1 MKLTLRNLALG
12 AALLATGAVT
22 AQDAPT
28 VTQRWIQH
36 IPAEIV
42 GNVRGGAGLDG
53 KVYVSSGTTMWA
65 LDGTT
70 STQVFT
76 SETGMNKGFAMDE
89 AGNIVV
95 AGFPT
100 GESNWMNVQLF
111 KAGETTSTAL
121 TLEIPADSEFAGNR
135 YDVVGRAVGDF
146 CSEKGG
152 VFYLTSTT
160 SAYPIPVWIA
170 NGEQVAL
177 TEPAHPTYSANANS
191 TAYAQPKATIDEMDE
206 ENVFY
211 NYYYY
216 TGSKC
221 WEIGYT
227 TEDFEPLYLPTVAEG
242 QMPEGWAPQTQNGFD
257 VFTLGDKTYVVRM
270 SGVNTWNADFLIH
283 DMDGNVL
290 FHTAYDENWNNAV
303 TGGNA
308 GFGCGVWARKVSDN
322 KVELYQVF
330 KCALTDKSFAALY
343 DIELGSE
350 PQPEQ
355 HVYMAGQ
362 FQGWNPNEPA
372 EFTKGEDGLYTYEF
386 NQTGG
391 GFKISTAKGGWDD
404 PAGFNSGLLGVEGN
418 AIVTGNTY
426 TLVPGLGGDLSIAN
440 GQYTLTVDLT
450 AMTLKVE
457 GEEVFTVPEL
467 YVRGELN
474 GWGYNDETKMTT
486 DGVVN
491 EEGNVIYT
499 IALDKL
505 QGQYKI
511 ASNDWSV
518 SLGGSYSGAGT
529 FDLERG
535 GENNNLSADLVHA
548 TLTLVFPKDI
558 TKAPKLTV
566 AGMAVAP
573 RKAFAYDIK
582 GEALENDQYKVTF
595 KATEAAAEGEI
606 VVKDA
611 EGQTVATP
619 AIANIVKGENTVT
632 IDLSNLAE
640 GTYSWAVRLISAD
653 NANERGAIAY
663 EAPTAWQ
670 GGDNT
675 TGGVV
680 FIRDIN
686 EPAFGYVV
694 VGNGRSRGFAVF
706 DQLGQQVGT
715 ELYHVGEFASSNS
728 SSTTRGDALRG
739 YAVFADW
746 SDAYSGYWRIDP
758 LNPAAPMVNMLMVE
772 GATQAADGTVTYNGV
787 ATGSGSCTV
796 AFQGEGEN
804 TKMFAYDEDIYGN
817 TIVRYDL
824 GTADMITAAP
834 SLVFESKGQFGSQN
848 VDVEGVANG
857 FFVSQG
863 RASTVEDWGV
873 PTLTYFDNEGNKVWA
888 SSGNT
893 EFAPDCNSGFA
904 VSTDGSLAAVV
915 RRGAMEI
922 YVYALSY
929 DEYNEP
935 TFTELYV
942 IDQVPSNGNGAS
954 GWSQCT
960 FDAGNNLHVYNRQN
974 GGYKVYVL
982 PGQLAST
989 VAAKAEYAISKS
1001 SGVADITVDAA
1012 APVQFFNLQGIEV
1025 SAENMTPG
1033 VYVRRQGN
1041 SVSKVYINK

>member
-36 IPAEIV
+36 IPADIV
-42 GNVRGGAGLDG
+42 ADVRCGNGLDG
-53 KVYVSSGTTMWA
+53 KVYVTAGVDLYA

-70 STQVFT
+70 ATKVFT
-76 SETGMNKGFAMDE
+76 SATAMNKGFAMDE

-95 AGFPT
+95 AGWPT
-100 GESNWMNVQLF
+100 SANNWMNVQLI
-111 KAGETTSTAL
+111 KASDWSTTNL
-121 TLEIPADSEFAGNR
+121 TLAIPGDSEFAGGR

-146 CSEKGG
+146 FSEKGG
-152 VFYLTSTT
+152 VFYIAAGTQT
-160 SAYPIPVWIA
+160 YPIPVWIA
-170 NGEQVAL
+170 NGEVVEL
-177 TEPAHPTYSANANS
+177 TEPAHPSYAAANTMAC
-191 TAYAQPKATIDEMDE
+191 AQPKATIDEMDE

-216 TGSKC
+216 TGSQV
-221 WEIGYT
+221 WDIGYT
-227 TEDFEPLYLPTVAEG
+227 TEDFEPLYLPRVAEG
-242 QMPEGWAPQTQNGFD
+242 QMPEGWAPQSQNGFD

-270 SGVNTWNADFLIH
+270 SGATVWNSNFLIH

-290 FHTAYDENWNNAV
+290 FHTDYGEGWNNPAASGN
-303 TGGNA
+303 TGN
-308 GFGCGVWARKVSDN
+308 GCGVWARKVSDN

-330 KCALTDKSFAALY
+330 KCGVADNSFVALY
-343 DIELGSE
+343 DIELGGE

-391 GFKISTAKGGWDD
+391 GFKISTAKGGWDE
-404 PAGFNSGLLGVEGN
+404 PGGFNSGLLGVEGN

-426 TLVPGLGGDLSIAN
+426 TLVPGHVGDLSIAN
-440 GQYTLTVDLT
+440 GQYTFTVDLT

-518 SLGGSYSGAGT
+518 SMGGSFSGAGT

-548 TLTLVFPKDI
+548 TLTLVYPKDI

-595 KATEAAAEGEI
+595 KATEAAAEGEV

-611 EGQTVATP
+611 EGQTVATVP
-619 AIANIVKGENTVT
+619 VANVVKGENTVT
-632 IDLSNLAE
+632 LDLADLAE
-640 GTYSWAVRLISAD
+640 GTYTWSVRLISVD
-653 NANERGAIAY
+653 NTNERGALAY

-686 EPAFGYVV
+686 EDAFGYVV
-694 VGNGRSRGFAVF
+694 VGHGRSRGFAVF

-715 ELYHVGEFASSNS
+715 ELYHVGEFNGSNS

-746 SDAYSGYWRIDP
+746 SDEYSGYWRIDP
-758 LNPAAPMVNMLMVE
+758 LNPTAPMVNMLMVE
-772 GATQAADGTVTYNGV
+772 GATQAGDGTVTYNGV

-804 TKMFAYDEDIYGN
+804 TKMFAYDEDIYLN
-817 TIVRYDL
+817 NVVRYDL

-834 SLVFESKGQFGSQN
+834 SFVFESKGQFGSQN

-857 FFVSQG
+857 FYVSQG
-863 RASTVEDWGV
+863 RADNMNDFGV
-873 PTLTYFDNEGNKVWA
+873 PELMYFDNEGNKMWS
-888 SSGNT
+888 SSGNAD
-893 EFAPDCNSGFA
+893 FAANCNSGFA
-904 VSTDGSLAAVV
+904 VSMDGTLAAVA
-915 RRGAMEI
+915 RYNSMEI
-922 YVYALSY
+922 HVYYVTY

-935 TFTELYV
+935 SFTLLYT
-942 IDQVPSNGNGAS
+942 IDQVPQYVNATP
-954 GWSQCT
+954 WAQMV
-960 FDAGNNLHVYNRQN
+960 FDAGNNLHVFNRRN

>member
-36 IPAEIV
+36 IPADIV
-42 GNVRGGAGLDG
+42 ADVRCGNGLDG
-53 KVYVSSGTTMWA
+53 KVYVTAGVDLYA

-70 STQVFT
+70 ATKVFT
-76 SETGMNKGFAMDE
+76 SATAMNKGFAMDE

-95 AGFPT
+95 AGWPT
-100 GESNWMNVQLF
+100 SANNWMNVQLI
-111 KAGETTSTAL
+111 KASDWSTTNL
-121 TLEIPADSEFAGNR
+121 TLAIPGDSEFAGGR

-146 CSEKGG
+146 FSEKGG
-152 VFYLTSTT
+152 VFYIAAGTQT
-160 SAYPIPVWIA
+160 YPIPVWIA
-170 NGEQVAL
+170 NGEVVEL
-177 TEPAHPTYSANANS
+177 TEPAHPSYAAANTMAC
-191 TAYAQPKATIDEMDE
+191 AQPKATIDEMDE

-216 TGSKC
+216 TGSQV
-221 WEIGYT
+221 WDIGYT
-227 TEDFEPLYLPTVAEG
+227 TEDFEPLYLPRVAEG
-242 QMPEGWAPQTQNGFD
+242 QMPEGWAPQSQNGFD

-270 SGVNTWNADFLIH
+270 SGATVWNSNFLIH

-290 FHTAYDENWNNAV
+290 FHTDYGEGWNNPAASGN
-303 TGGNA
+303 TGN
-308 GFGCGVWARKVSDN
+308 GCGVWARKVSDN

-330 KCALTDKSFAALY
+330 KCGVADNSFVALY
-343 DIELGSE
+343 DIELGGE

-391 GFKISTAKGGWDD
+391 GFKISTAKGGWDE
-404 PAGFNSGLLGVEGN
+404 PGGFNSGLLGVEGN

-426 TLVPGLGGDLSIAN
+426 TLVPGHVGDLSIAN
-440 GQYTLTVDLT
+440 GQYTFTVDLT

-518 SLGGSYSGAGT
+518 SMGGSFSGAGT

-548 TLTLVFPKDI
+548 TLTLVYPKDI

-595 KATEAAAEGEI
+595 KATEAAAEGEV

-611 EGQTVATP
+611 EGQTVATVP
-619 AIANIVKGENTVT
+619 VANVVKGENTVT
-632 IDLSNLAE
+632 LDLADLAE
-640 GTYSWAVRLISAD
+640 GTYTWSVRLISVD
-653 NANERGAIAY
+653 NTNERGALAY

-686 EPAFGYVV
+686 EDAFGYVV
-694 VGNGRSRGFAVF
+694 VGHGRSRGFAVF

-715 ELYHVGEFASSNS
+715 ELYHVGEFNGSNS

-746 SDAYSGYWRIDP
+746 SDEYSGYWRIDP
-758 LNPAAPMVNMLMVE
+758 LNPTAPMVNMLMVE
-772 GATQAADGTVTYNGV
+772 GATQAGDGTVTYNGV

-817 TIVRYDL
+817 NVVRYDL
-824 GTADMITAAP
+824 GTGDMITAAP
-834 SLVFESKGQFGSQN
+834 SFVFESKGQFGSQN

-857 FFVSQG
+857 FYVSQG
-863 RASTVEDWGV
+863 RADNMNDFGV
-873 PTLTYFDNEGNKVWA
+873 PELMYFDNEGNKMWS
-888 SSGNT
+888 SSGNAD
-893 EFAPDCNSGFA
+893 FAANCNSGFA
-904 VSTDGSLAAVV
+904 VSMDGTLAAVA
-915 RRGAMEI
+915 RYNSMEI
-922 YVYALSY
+922 HVYYVTY

-935 TFTELYV
+935 SFTLLYT
-942 IDQVPSNGNGAS
+942 IDQVPQYVNATP
-954 GWSQCT
+954 WAQMV
-960 FDAGNNLHVYNRQN
+960 FDAGNNLHVFNRRN

>member
-36 IPAEIV
+36 IPADIV
-42 GNVRGGAGLDG
+42 ADVRCGNGLDG
-53 KVYVSSGTTMWA
+53 KVYVTAGVDLYA

-70 STQVFT
+70 ATKVFT
-76 SETGMNKGFAMDE
+76 SATAMNKGFAMDE

-95 AGFPT
+95 AGWPT
-100 GESNWMNVQLF
+100 SANNWMNVQLI
-111 KAGETTSTAL
+111 KASDWSTTNL
-121 TLEIPADSEFAGNR
+121 TLAIPGDSEFAGGR

-146 CSEKGG
+146 FSEKGG
-152 VFYLTSTT
+152 VFYIAAGTQT
-160 SAYPIPVWIA
+160 YPIPVWIA
-170 NGEQVAL
+170 NGEVVEL
-177 TEPAHPTYSANANS
+177 TEPAHPSYAAANTMAC
-191 TAYAQPKATIDEMDE
+191 AQPKATIDEMDE

-216 TGSKC
+216 TGSQV
-221 WEIGYT
+221 WDIGYT
-227 TEDFEPLYLPTVAEG
+227 TEDFEPLYLPRVAEG
-242 QMPEGWAPQTQNGFD
+242 QMPEGWAPQSQNGFD

-270 SGVNTWNADFLIH
+270 SGATVWNSNFLIH

-290 FHTAYDENWNNAV
+290 FHTDYGEGWNNPAASGN
-303 TGGNA
+303 TGN
-308 GFGCGVWARKVSDN
+308 GCGVWARKVSDN

-330 KCALTDKSFAALY
+330 KCGVADNSFVALY
-343 DIELGSE
+343 DIELGGE

-391 GFKISTAKGGWDD
+391 GFKISTAKGGWDE
-404 PAGFNSGLLGVEGN
+404 PGGFNSGLLGVEGN

-426 TLVPGLGGDLSIAN
+426 TLVPGHVGDLSIAN
-440 GQYTLTVDLT
+440 GQYTFTVDLT

-518 SLGGSYSGAGT
+518 SMGGSFSGAGT

-548 TLTLVFPKDI
+548 TLTLVYPKDI

-595 KATEAAAEGEI
+595 KATEAAAEGEV

-611 EGQTVATP
+611 EGQTVATVP
-619 AIANIVKGENTVT
+619 VANVVKGENTVT
-632 IDLSNLAE
+632 LDLADLAE
-640 GTYSWAVRLISAD
+640 GTYTWSVRLISVD
-653 NANERGAIAY
+653 NTNERGALAY

-686 EPAFGYVV
+686 EDAFGYVV
-694 VGNGRSRGFAVF
+694 VGHGRSRGFAVF

-715 ELYHVGEFASSNS
+715 ELYHVGEFNGSNS

-746 SDAYSGYWRIDP
+746 SDEYSGYWRIDP
-758 LNPAAPMVNMLMVE
+758 LNPTAPMVNMLMVE
-772 GATQAADGTVTYNGV
+772 GATQAGDGTVTYNGV

-817 TIVRYDL
+817 NVVRYDL

-834 SLVFESKGQFGSQN
+834 SFVFESKGQFGSQN

-857 FFVSQG
+857 FYVSQG
-863 RASTVEDWGV
+863 RADNMNDFGV
-873 PTLTYFDNEGNKVWA
+873 PELMYFDNEGNKMWS
-888 SSGNT
+888 SSGNAD
-893 EFAPDCNSGFA
+893 FAANCNSGFA
-904 VSTDGSLAAVV
+904 VSMDGTLAAVA
-915 RRGAMEI
+915 RYNSMEI
-922 YVYALSY
+922 HVYYVTY

-935 TFTELYV
+935 SFTLLYT
-942 IDQVPSNGNGAS
+942 IDQVPQYVNATP
-954 GWSQCT
+954 WAQMV
-960 FDAGNNLHVYNRQN
+960 FDAGNNLHVFNRRN

>member
-42 GNVRGGAGLDG
+42 GNVRGGAGLNG

-152 VFYLTSTT
+152 VFYITSTS

-216 TGSKC
+216 TGGKC

-343 DIELGSE
+343 DIELGAE

-391 GFKISTAKGGWDD
+391 GFKISTAKGDWD
-404 PAGFNSGLLGVEGN
+404 AEGGFNSGLLGVEGN

-426 TLVPGLGGDLSIAN
+426 TLVPGHVGDLSIAN
-440 GQYTLTVDLT
+440 GQYTFTVDLT

-518 SLGGSYSGAGT
+518 SLGGSFSGAGT

-548 TLTLVFPKDI
+548 TLTLVYPKDI

-566 AGMAVAP
+566 AGMAMAA

-715 ELYHVGEFASSNS
+715 ELYHVGEFNGSNS

-746 SDAYSGYWRIDP
+746 SDDYSGYWRIDP

-772 GATQAADGTVTYNGV
+772 GATQAGDGTVTYNGV
-787 ATGSGSCTV
+787 KTGSGSCTV

-804 TKMFAYDEDIYGN
+804 TKMFAYDEDIYLN
-817 TIVRYDL
+817 NVVRYDL
-824 GTADMITAAP
+824 GTADMITTAP
-834 SLVFESKGQFGSQN
+834 SFVFESKGQFASQN
-848 VDVEGVANG
+848 VDVEGVENG

-863 RASTVEDWGV
+863 RASMADANV
-873 PTLTYFDNEGNKVWA
+873 PGIMYFDNEGSKIW
-888 SSGNT
+888 SSAGNT
-893 EFAPDCNSGFA
+893 ELAPDIDSGFA
-904 VSTDGSLAAVV
+904 VSPDGTLAAVA
-915 RRGAMEI
+915 RRANMEI
-922 YVYALSY
+922 YIYALSF

-954 GWSQCT
+954 GWSQLT
-960 FDAGNNLHVYNRQN
+960 FDAGNNLHVFNRRN

>member
-36 IPAEIV
+36 IPAEFV
-42 GNVRGGAGLDG
+42 ADVRCGNGLDG
-53 KVYVSSGTTMWA
+53 KAYVTAGVDLYA

-70 STQVFT
+70 ATKVFT
-76 SETGMNKGFAMDE
+76 SATGMNKGFAMDE

-95 AGFPT
+95 AAFPT
-100 GESNWMNVQLF
+100 GANNWMNVQLI
-111 KAGETTSTAL
+111 KASDWTST
-121 TLEIPADSEFAGNR
+121 TLELALPAETEFVGNR

-146 CSEKGG
+146 FSEKGG
-152 VFYLTSTT
+152 VFYITGSTQT
-160 SAYPIPVWIA
+160 YPIPVWIA
-170 NGEQVAL
+170 NGAQVEL
-177 TEPAHPTYSANANS
+177 SEPAHPAYVAANS
-191 TAYAQPKATIDEMDE
+191 MACAQPKATIDEMDE

-216 TGSKC
+216 TGSSI
-221 WEIGYT
+221 WDIGYT
-227 TEDFEPLYLPTVAEG
+227 TEDFEPLYLPRVAEG
-242 QMPEGWAPQTQNGFD
+242 QMPEGWAPQSQNGFD
-257 VFTLGDKTYVVRM
+257 VFTLGDKTYAVRM
-270 SGVNTWNADFLIH
+270 SGAGTWDSNFLIH

-290 FHTAYDENWNNAV
+290 FHTDYGEGWNKPAAGS
-303 TGGNA
+303 TGN
-308 GFGCGVWARKVSDN
+308 GCGVWARKVSDN

-330 KCALTDKSFAALY
+330 KCSVTENSFVALY
-343 DIELGSE
+343 DIELGGE

-355 HVYMAGQ
+355 NVYMAGQ
-362 FQGWNPNEPA
+362 FQGWDPKNPA

-386 NQTGG
+386 TQTGG
-391 GFKISTAKGGWDD
+391 GFKISTAKGDWD
-404 PAGFNSGLLGVEGN
+404 AEGGFNSGVMGVEGN
-418 AIVTGNTY
+418 VLVTGNTY
-426 TLVPGLGGDLSIAN
+426 TLVPGLSSDLTIAN
-440 GQYTLTVDLT
+440 GQYTLTVDL
-450 AMTLKVE
+450 AALTLKVE
-457 GEEVFTVPEL
+457 GEEVFTAPEL

-499 IALDKL
+499 ISLDKL

-518 SLGGSYSGAGT
+518 SLGGSFSGAGT

-535 GENNNLSADLVHA
+535 GENNNLSADLAHA
-548 TLTLVFPKDI
+548 TLTLVYPKDI

-595 KATEAAAEGEI
+595 KATEAAEEAEV

-611 EGQTVATP
+611 EGQTVATQSLTGV
-619 AIANIVKGENTVT
+619 VKGENTIT
-632 IDLSNLAE
+632 IDLADLAE
-640 GTYSWAVRLISAD
+640 GTYSWAVRLISLD

-715 ELYHVGEFASSNS
+715 ELYHVGEFNGSNS

-746 SDAYSGYWRIDP
+746 SDDYSGYWRIDP

-772 GATQAADGTVTYNGV
+772 GATQAGDGTVTYNGV

-804 TKMFAYDEDIYGN
+804 TKMFAYDEDIYLN
-817 TIVRYDL
+817 NVVRYDL
-824 GTADMITAAP
+824 GTADMITTAP
-834 SLVFESKGQFGSQN
+834 SFVFESKGQFASQN
-848 VDVEGVANG
+848 VDVEGVENG

-863 RASTVEDWGV
+863 RASMADANV
-873 PTLTYFDNEGNKVWA
+873 PGIMYFDNEGSKIW
-888 SSGNT
+888 SSAGNT
-893 EFAPDCNSGFA
+893 ELAPDIDSGFA
-904 VSTDGSLAAVV
+904 VSPDGTLAAVA
-915 RRGAMEI
+915 RRANMEI
-922 YVYALSY
+922 YIYALSF

-954 GWSQCT
+954 GWSQLT
-960 FDAGNNLHVYNRQN
+960 FDAGNNLHVFNRRN

>member
-36 IPAEIV
+36 IPADFV
-42 GNVRGGAGLDG
+42 ADVRCGNGLDG
-53 KVYVSSGTTMWA
+53 KVYVTAGVDLYA

-70 STQVFT
+70 ATKVFT
-76 SETGMNKGFAMDE
+76 SATAMNKGFAMDE

-95 AGFPT
+95 AGWPT
-100 GESNWMNVQLF
+100 SANNWMNVQLI
-111 KAGETTSTAL
+111 KASDWSTTNL
-121 TLEIPADSEFAGNR
+121 TLAIPGDSEFAGGR
-135 YDVVGRAVGDF
+135 GDVIGRAVGDF
-146 CSEKGG
+146 FSEKGG
-152 VFYLTSTT
+152 VFYLTAGTQT
-160 SAYPIPVWIA
+160 YPIPVWIA
-170 NGEQVAL
+170 NGEVVEL
-177 TEPAHPTYSANANS
+177 TQPAHPDYTAANTMAC
-191 TAYAQPKATIDEMDE
+191 AQPKATIDEMDE

-216 TGSKC
+216 NGGKI
-221 WEIGYT
+221 WDIGYT

-242 QMPEGWAPQTQNGFD
+242 QMPEGWTPRSQNGFD
-257 VFTLGDKTYVVRM
+257 VFTLGDKTYAVRM
-270 SGVNTWNADFLIH
+270 AGPGDWNSNFLIH

-290 FHTAYDENWNNAV
+290 FHTDYGEGWNNPALSGN
-303 TGGNA
+303 TGN
-308 GFGCGVWARKVSDN
+308 GCGVWARKVSDN

-330 KCALTDKSFAALY
+330 KCGVADNSFVALY
-343 DIELGSE
+343 DIELGGE

-391 GFKISTAKGGWDD
+391 GFKISTAKGGWDE
-404 PAGFNSGLLGVEGN
+404 PGGFNSGLLGVEGN

-426 TLVPGLGGDLSIAN
+426 TLVPGHGGDLSIAN

-457 GEEVFTVPEL
+457 GEEVFTAPEL

-474 GWGYNDETKMTT
+474 EWGYNDNTKMTT

-499 IALDKL
+499 ISLDKL

-518 SLGGSYSGAGT
+518 SLGGSFSGAGT

-548 TLTLVFPKDI
+548 TLTLVYPKDI

-640 GTYSWAVRLISAD
+640 GTYSWAVRLISLD

-686 EPAFGYVV
+686 EPAFGYMV
-694 VGNGRSRGFAVF
+694 VGHGRSRGFAVF

-715 ELYHVGEFASSNS
+715 ELYHVGEFGTTNG

-758 LNPAAPMVNMLMVE
+758 LNPTAPMVNMLMVE

-817 TIVRYDL
+817 NVVRYDL
-824 GTADMITAAP
+824 GTSDMITTAP
-834 SLVFESKGQFGSQN
+834 SFVFESKGQFASQN
-848 VDVEGVANG
+848 VDVEGVENG

-863 RASTVEDWGV
+863 RASMADANV
-873 PTLTYFDNEGNKVWA
+873 PGIMYFDNEGSKVW
-888 SSGNT
+888 SSAGNT
-893 EFAPDCNSGFA
+893 ELAPDIDSGFA
-904 VSTDGSLAAVV
+904 VSPDGTLAAVA
-915 RRGAMEI
+915 RRANMEI
-922 YVYALSY
+922 YIYALSF

-942 IDQVPSNGNGAS
+942 IDQVPAYVSAS
-954 GWSQCT
+954 GWSQLT
-960 FDAGNNLHVYNRQN
+960 FDAGNNLHVFNRRN